1 MLPKNVSLPIS
12 ASILLLALQV
22 SVTQADTLD
31 INLSNES
38 AQFKYSSRL
47 NGSTEGRNES
57 GVGFLYNESDNY
69 LFETDLLFIDVAGT
83 RSPGLEI
90 GVGPRLYFARHDATD
105 TNVAA
110 VGIGVQFRFKPQ
122 MAARLNFSFAGYYA
136 PGIVSFADAENMSE
150 VSATIGYEVI
160 PTASIYLGYRYIS
173 ANLEQI
179 DDKAEIDKTGMIGM
193 KFTF

>member
-1 MLPKNVSLPIS
+1 MLPGTVLPVLTG
-12 ASILLLALQV
+12 LLLTGLLTTA
-22 SVTQADTLD
+22 SADSLD
-31 INLSNES
+31 INLSDKS
-38 AQFKYSSRL
+38 AQFKYSSRI
-47 NGSTEGRNES
+47 NSNTEGRNEA
-57 GVGFLYNESDNY
+57 GVGFLYNDDDNY

-90 GVGPRLYFARHDATD
+90 GVGPRLYLARDDASD
-105 TNVAA
+105 SNAAA

-122 MAARLNFSFAGYYA
+122 FAPRVNFSAAAYYA

-150 VSATIGYEVI
+150 VGVTIGYEVI

-173 ANLEQI
+173 VDLEMVSEKV
-179 DDKAEIDKTGMIGM
+179 DIDKTGMIGM